1 MKTRGVILIV
11 LAGILWGS
19 SGIFVH
25 YLSPLGYTPFMM
37 SAVRGLVSFIA
48 IAAFALIKDR
58 SLFKTDIKGILF
70 AALVGAALYGTATSY
85 YAAIGAA
92 GVAVAVVLMYT
103 APIYVFLFSVVFMKE
118 KSSPA
123 ALIGIGMM
131 IGGCVLTSG
140 LLSSTGAAITGVLL
154 GILAGII
161 YAVYNVSTKLA
172 LGRGMHPVTLTM
184 YAFMFMT
191 LFALPMSNPIGIAS
205 NAKAAPYSALL
216 LVGLGIF
223 TFVMPYFLYTL
234 GMRDLSAPVAT
245 ALGTVEPMAAT
256 LFDVC
261 IFHTALEPLTVC
273 GIVLIIAAVVILAL
287 TERKDRPNEA

>member
-37 SAVRGLVSFIA
+37 SAVRGLISFIA

-58 SLFKTDIKGILF
+58 GLFKTDLKGILF

-103 APIYVFLFSVVFMKE
+103 APIYVYLFSLIFMKE
-118 KSSPA
+118 KSSVA

-191 LFALPMSNPIGIAS
+191 AFALPMSDPVGIAS

-261 IFHTALEPLTVC
+261 LFNTALEPLTVC

-287 TERKDRPNEA
+287 TERKDEPNEA

>member
-25 YLSPLGYTPFMM
+25 YLTPLGYTPFMM
-37 SAVRGLVSFIA
+37 SAVRGLISFIA

-58 SLFKTDIKGILF
+58 GLFKTDLKGILF

-103 APIYVFLFSVVFMKE
+103 APIYVFIFSTVFMKE
-118 KSSPA
+118 RCSVA

-131 IGGCVLTSG
+131 ICGCVLTSG

-191 LFALPMSNPIGIAS
+191 TFALPMSDPVGIAS

-261 IFHTALEPLTVC
+261 LFNTELEFLTVC

-287 TERKDRPNEA
+287 TERKDETNEA

>member
-1 MKTRGVILIV
+1 MIKVTQAQKDLLYAKYGLDKPLLTRFFLYCKNMLKGDLGVSYAINKNFAV
-11 LAGILWGS
+11 
-19 SGIFVH
+19 SGMV
-25 YLSPLGYTPFMM
+25 
-37 SAVRGLVSFIA
+37 
-48 IAAFALIKDR
+48 KDR
-58 SLFKTDIKGILF
+58 LGISI
-70 AALVGAALYGTATSY
+70 AVGAMAMTIGT
-85 YAAIGAA
+85 IA
-92 GVAVAVVLMYT
+92 GL
-103 APIYVFLFSVVFMKE
+103 
-118 KSSPA
+118 
-123 ALIGIGMM
+123 
-131 IGGCVLTSG
+131 
-140 LLSSTGAAITGVLL
+140 LL

-191 LFALPMSNPIGIAS
+191 LFALPMSDPLGIAS
-205 NAKAAPYSALL
+205 NVAASPYSALL

-234 GMRDLSAPVAT
+234 GMRSLSAPVAT